1 MRRNDEMALH
11 AAAGFDLS
19 DRFTALDQAANK
31 NHAEVAK
38 MLLQHSADV
47 NAETQ

>member
-1 MRRNDEMALH
+1 MALH
-11 AAAGFDLS
+11 AAAGSDLS